1 VIRSKPRTQ
10 NRVTGCKDV
19 SSSRKRSL
27 ERCSQPRAEFALTLS
42 SKTPF
47 SFAIQGLLLK
57 TIAYGDELRCLAAR
71 RTNDEIIV
79 GTQQGSM
86 VLCRSGTRE
95 AMSGSQGDFLPA
107 NDEYDLMD
115 ELEARLTQ
123 EA

>member
-1 VIRSKPRTQ
+1 
-10 NRVTGCKDV
+10 
-19 SSSRKRSL
+19 L
-27 ERCSQPRAEFALTLS
+27 ERRSQPRAKSQLS
-42 SKTPF
+42 LSRQTRF
-47 SFAIQGLLLK
+47 SFALQGLLLK
-57 TIAYGDELRCLAAR
+57 AVAFEDEIRCLAAR

-95 AMSGSQGDFLPA
+95 AISASQGDSPPG
-107 NDEYDLMD
+107 NEEHDLMD